1 VASSGRRE
9 GQVAERIVAR
19 LRERERLD
27 AALDGLRRR
36 VFPDHWAL
44 LFGQV
49 AVYSFVVVTV
59 TGVVL
64 SFFYDPSS
72 ARVDYDG
79 SYAPLQGVEMSRAL
93 ESTLDISFELR
104 GGLLVRQ
111 LHNWSASLMIA
122 SLLLHILR
130 IFFTGGF
137 RKPRELT
144 WIVLFLILFAT
155 LAAGLT
161 GTFLPD
167 DLLSGSSLAVLDG
180 ALKAIPFVGTW
191 LSHLLFQ
198 GRFPS
203 GAIATFYP
211 LHVYVLP
218 AVTAVLMIVNA
229 VIALVHRPAQFPGPG
244 RTEDNVVGRPLPVA
258 AVKSAGLFGVVLG
271 VLIALAAT
279 ATVNPVWSY
288 GPADPANASAGAA
301 PPWYLAFVDGA
312 QRLTPPGWE
321 FVWLGRTWTLAI
333 LVPLAAVTL
342 YLLVA
347 MAYPFVEA
355 WITGD
360 RRRHHLLDRP
370 RNAPTRTAI
379 GVAGASFYGVLWAAA
394 GADIAATHLGLSVDD
409 VITTLRLALVLGPPA
424 AFTVTKRVCL
434 GLQRKDR
441 ELVLHGRETGRLVR
455 THDGG
460 YVELVRPV
468 DTYERWRLVAYEAYE
483 PTGVRPDG
491 RGHGRLRDRAR
502 AAVSRWYF
510 EDRVLPVTPRDLDE
524 PALPPATEGRPAIG
538 ETRRAVQDHR

>member
-1 VASSGRRE
+1 VSGRAE
-9 GQVAERIVAR
+9 GQVRERIVTGPRAR
-19 LRERERLD
+19 SRLD
-27 AALDGLRRR
+27 LALDGLRQR

-44 LFGQV
+44 LLGQV

-64 SFFYDPSS
+64 WFWYDPSS
-72 ARVDYDG
+72 ARVAYDG
-79 SYAPLQGVEMSRAL
+79 SYLPLRGVEMSRAL
-93 ESTLDISFELR
+93 DSTLDISFEVR

-122 SLLLHILR
+122 ALMVHILR

-137 RKPRELT
+137 RRPRQPT
-144 WIVLFLILFAT
+144 WIVLFLILFAS

-161 GTFLPD
+161 GVSLPD
-167 DLLSGSSLAVLDG
+167 DLFSGSSLAVLDG
-180 ALKAIPFVGTW
+180 AVKAVPFVGTW

-203 GAIATFYP
+203 GALATFYP

-218 AVTAVLMIVNA
+218 VSIAVLMIANA
-229 VIALVHRPAQFPGPG
+229 VLAAVHRPAQFPGPG
-244 RTEDNVVGRPLPVA
+244 RTEANVVGRPLPVA
-258 AVKSAGLFGVVLG
+258 AVKSGGLFGVVCG

-279 ATVNPVWSY
+279 VTVNPVWSY

-321 FVWLGRTWTLAI
+321 LVWLGRTWTLAI
-333 LVPLAAVTL
+333 LVPLAVIAL
-342 YLLVA
+342 YLLAA
-347 MAYPFVEA
+347 MAYPFFEA

-360 RRRHHLLDRP
+360 RRRHHILDRP

-379 GVAGASFYGVLWAAA
+379 GVAGASFYGVLWASA

-409 VITTLRLALVLGPPA
+409 VITTLRLALVLGPVA
-424 AFTVTKRVCL
+424 AFGVTRRVCL

-441 ELVLHGRETGRLVR
+441 EIVLHGRETGRLLR
-455 THDGG
+455 SADGG
-460 YVELVRPV
+460 YVEQHRPV
-468 DTYERWRLVAYEAYE
+468 DAHARWRLVAYEAYQ
-483 PTGVRPDG
+483 PIAVRPDERG
-491 RGHGRLRDRAR
+491 RTRLRDRAR
-502 AAVSRWYF
+502 AAVSRLYF
-510 EDRVLPVTPRDLDE
+510 EERVLPVTPRELDE
-524 PALPPATEGRPAIG
+524 PAD
-538 ETRRAVQDHR
+538 RRAT